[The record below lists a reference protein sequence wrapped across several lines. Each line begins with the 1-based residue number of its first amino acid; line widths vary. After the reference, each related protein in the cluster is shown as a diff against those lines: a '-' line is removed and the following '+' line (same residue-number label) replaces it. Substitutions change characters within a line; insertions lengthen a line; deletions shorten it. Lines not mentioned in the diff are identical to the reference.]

1 MSTDEGELPM
11 VQKVKNIEKD
21 SRSYTL
27 SHEGFLLIQALAR
40 KHGVAP
46 SAYLEFVAREAA
58 EDELTEAEREKI
70 REEAERIAERRRQ
83 AAMAKAS

>member
-1 MSTDEGELPM
+1 MSIQKGVEPIM
-11 VQKVKNIEKD
+11 QKVKNIEKD
-21 SRSYTL
+21 SRAYTL
-27 SHEGFLLIQALAR
+27 SHEGFLLIQALAK

-58 EDELTEAEREKI
+58 QDELTDAERQRIK
-70 REEAERIAERRRQ
+70 EEAERIAERRRE